1 MKQKDHGKPKSLN
14 YRNPKYKHLF
24 DQKFPVKIDYSKSLK
39 NQLLNSTTNSFR
51 HEPK

>member
-24 DQKFPVKIDYSKSLK
+24 DQKFPVKIDYAKSLRN
-39 NQLLNSTTNSFR
+39 NQSLNYTTNSF
-51 HEPK
+51 KL